1 MELELL
7 EPFWE
12 GIEKLTT
19 SRTASTKK
27 VAMMVYK
34 EFFLWMGMEPL
45 KQKLMNLKEPLQKE
59 IMEWCEK
66 QDPSKM
72 KQLVSGTGKKEKMV
86 DFYDVAKEQDLD
98 KRYSGDE
105 WIDEYLDQ
113 KKWKEKQ
120 RLILELIAVL
130 KKIPK
135 LKKKTKTHHFFQ

>member
-1 MELELL
+1 
-7 EPFWE
+7 
-12 GIEKLTT
+12 
-19 SRTASTKK
+19 
-27 VAMMVYK
+27 
-34 EFFLWMGMEPL
+34 
-45 KQKLMNLKEPLQKE
+45 
-59 IMEWCEK
+59 
-66 QDPSKM
+66 M